1 MIFIIF
7 NLINRLKIGYFTL
20 LKTVKFSD
28 VEKEIQNFN
37 EK

>member
-20 LKTVKFSD
+20 LKTGKFSD
-28 VEKEIQNFN
+28 VEKEIQNLN